1 MHNNSN
7 ILTPWHRSTS
17 SSIESSFKNICS
29 IENVEQNETKVITIR
44 SALNPC
50 QWSIA
55 KLTNNDFHAKLINFN
70 RESVYTKI
78 VLRIS
83 WKWFKESN
91 GLTLKEL
98 NKFKCCRG
106 WNRFLKDAGNLWNPR
121 MPALCALNC
130 LYTYTHTKKCIDYV
144 AFSRLLLCSTCSYIY
159 TNKNTHTYI
168 EKYLTMK

>member
-1 MHNNSN
+1 MNNNSN

-55 KLTNNDFHAKLINFN
+55 KLTNNDFHAKLINFK

-78 VLRIS
+78 VPRIS

-91 GLTLKEL
+91 GSTLKEL

-130 LYTYTHTKKCIDYV
+130 LYTYTYTKKRIDYV
-144 AFSRLLLCSTCSYIY
+144 AFSGHCYVPPVVIFIQTRIH
-159 TNKNTHTYI
+159 THI
-168 EKYLTMK
+168 